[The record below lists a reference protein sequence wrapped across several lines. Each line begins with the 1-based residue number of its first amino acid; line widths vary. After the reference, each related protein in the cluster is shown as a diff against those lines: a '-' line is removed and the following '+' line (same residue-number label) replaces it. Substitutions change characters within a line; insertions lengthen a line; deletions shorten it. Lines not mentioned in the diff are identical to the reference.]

1 MTPRAPVLRVRIAGT
16 ASVTPGRRVT
26 TAEHVARLQSPR
38 DPAEVEART
47 GIATRYVAPPE
58 ATFASLAAEAVTHAL
73 ATAGLAATDLRR
85 LIYVNS
91 TNGDMVVPATSN
103 LIAARLGLAGS
114 CDCFDMNNGCMGFVT
129 ALDLA
134 ARTVATGGGPA
145 VVVSSEMGSR
155 CTMPEDPR
163 PFLVFGDA
171 AAAAVLTAPRDGEGI
186 LGVWLRNDGAAGG
199 EVTLANGVLTHQR
212 ETVRFGTPSTRMLE
226 LALGLFRR
234 GIDAVLE
241 QADLSLSDVEW
252 VVPHQPNGSMLNTVV
267 ESLGIDRER
276 VVPVVQEV
284 GSLASASIGVG
295 LDRLMRTRPVR
306 PGHRILITGVGA
318 GLSCGSLLYRVG
330 P

>member
-1 MTPRAPVLRVRIAGT
+1 MTATPLLAVRIAGT

-26 TAEHVARLQSPR
+26 TAEHVRRLSAPR
-38 DPAEVEART
+38 DPTQVAART
-47 GIATRYVAPPE
+47 GIASRYVAPPD
-58 ATFASLAAEAVTHAL
+58 ASFASLGADAVGAAL
-73 ATAGLAATDLRR
+73 AAAALPAGEVRR

-91 TNGDMVVPATSN
+91 TNGDMVVPATAN

-155 CTMPEDPR
+155 CTVPEDPR

-171 AAAAVLTAPRDGEGI
+171 AAAAVVTAPRDGEGI

-212 ETVRFGTPSTRMLE
+212 ETVRFGTPSARMLE
-226 LALGLFRR
+226 LALTLFRR
-234 GIDAVLE
+234 GIDAVLA
-241 QADLSLSDVEW
+241 QASLSLADVEW
-252 VVPHQPNGSMLNTVV
+252 VVPHQPNGSMLATVV
-267 ESLGIDRER
+267 EVLGIDRER

-284 GSLASASIGVG
+284 GSLASASIGIG
-295 LDRLMRTRPVR
+295 LDRLLRTRPVR
-306 PGHRILITGVGA
+306 PGDRILVAGVGA
-318 GLSCGSLLYRVG
+318 GLSCGALLYRVG
-330 P
+330 A